1 MRYGNVYKILILLF
15 GIGFLALIYI
25 RLFGAE
31 DLNNNQPIQYTQED
45 FTKNGAGDYVEPVE
59 PKPESK
65 SENVD
70 YTVETYPDIAQT
82 VPEENISPEAITL
95 APADITTSCYFSNT
109 ENVIDA
115 VLPLYAQKI
124 LVTEMQKWLNEQGMS
139 DIEELLCIEGSF
151 QEEEYNMIFQVAA
164 DNEKTITCK
173 YNTEKRT
180 WKFEAE

>member
-1 MRYGNVYKILILLF
+1 M
-15 GIGFLALIYI
+15 
-25 RLFGAE
+25 
-31 DLNNNQPIQYTQED
+31 
-45 FTKNGAGDYVEPVE
+45 
-59 PKPESK
+59 
-65 SENVD
+65 
-70 YTVETYPDIAQT
+70 
-82 VPEENISPEAITL
+82 
-95 APADITTSCYFSNT
+95 
-109 ENVIDA
+109 IDA

>member
-82 VPEENISPEAITL
+82 VPEENIFPEAITL
-95 APADITTSCYFSNT
+95 APDDITTSCYFSNT

-151 QEEEYNMIFQVAA
+151 QELSLIH
-164 DNEKTITCK
+164 I
-173 YNTEKRT
+173 
-180 WKFEAE
+180 